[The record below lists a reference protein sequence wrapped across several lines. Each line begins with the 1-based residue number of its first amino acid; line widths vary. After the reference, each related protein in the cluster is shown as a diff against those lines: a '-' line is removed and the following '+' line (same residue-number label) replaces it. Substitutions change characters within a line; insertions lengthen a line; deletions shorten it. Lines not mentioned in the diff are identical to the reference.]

1 MTELKEFVSE
11 TIQQIIEGVKDAG
24 FTLVTKIDYE
34 KDGYVQIGDGMKQ
47 KIEFDISVTT
57 TETTKKEGKAGVMIK
72 VVDFGVKGSDNKEAT
87 SMNKIKFQ
95 VPVVY
100 PQMANK
106 KFDKY

>member
-34 KDGYVQIGDGMKQ
+34 KDGYVQVGDDMMQ

-72 VVDFGVKGSDNKEAT
+72 VVDFGVKGSDNKEAI

-95 VPVVY
+95 VPVAY